1 MIAGGS
7 PGPPTLRSVS
17 RRQVER
23 RLTEVGRRLRELRE
37 ELRVVDEQLVH
48 LADAADDARLRALV
62 SETPVSDREH
72 REAARHAESMRTHR
86 TVVVEEIARL
96 EVAQDELLDRFSA
109 ETS

>member
-1 MIAGGS
+1 M
-7 PGPPTLRSVS
+7 
-17 RRQVER
+17 
-23 RLTEVGRRLRELRE
+23 
-37 ELRVVDEQLVH
+37 VVDEQLAH

-86 TVVVEEIARL
+86 TVVVDEIARL

>member
-1 MIAGGS
+1 
-7 PGPPTLRSVS
+7 VS

-48 LADAADDARLRALV
+48 LSDAADDARLRALV

-72 REAARHAESMRTHR
+72 REAARHADSMRHHR
-86 TVVVEEIARL
+86 SVVADEIDRL
-96 EVAQDELLDRFSA
+96 EAAQDELLDRFTA
-109 ETS
+109 ETR